1 MNRRAIGN
9 QGEDAACAYLKKQG
23 WKVLDRNVVRRG
35 GEIDIIAEKKGVYA
49 FIEVKTRSSNRY
61 GTPAEAVDARKQ
73 RRIALVAMQY
83 AAEKKLLDARL
94 RFDVIEVTPEG
105 VRHIEGAFNPPE
117 M

>member
-1 MNRRAIGN
+1 MNKRRFGG
-9 QGEDAACAYLKKQG
+9 QGEMEARAFLEQKGAKILEMNY
-23 WKVLDRNVVRRG
+23 RRPT
-35 GEIDIIAEKKGVYA
+35 GEIDIIAQRKGVVA
-49 FIEVKTRSSNRY
+49 FIEVKRRATRRY

-73 RRIALVAMQY
+73 RRIAMVAMQY

>member
-9 QGEDAACAYLKKQG
+9 QGEDAACAYLKKHG

-35 GEIDIIAEKKGVYA
+35 GEIDIIAEKKGTYA
-49 FIEVKTRSSNRY
+49 FIEVKTRSSDRY
-61 GTPAEAVDARKQ
+61 GTAAEAVDARKQ

>member
-9 QGEDAACAYLKKQG
+9 QGEDTACAYLKKQG
-23 WKVLDRNVVRRG
+23 WKVLDRNVIRRG

>member
-9 QGEDAACAYLKKQG
+9 QGEDAACAYLKKQS
-23 WKVLDRNVVRRG
+23 WKVLDRNVIRRG

-49 FIEVKTRSSNRY
+49 FIEVKTRSSDRY

-73 RRIALVAMQY
+73 RRIAMVAMQY
-83 AAEKKLLDARL
+83 AAEKGLLDARL